1 MNEQLLAE
9 MDVVNWQINMYEAI
23 EQNLISKDILADL

>member
-9 MDVVNWQINMYEAI
+9 MNVVNWQINMYEAI